1 MPHTLIG
8 RYILYGD
15 CSLGNPGSN
24 SDKSSCKFKESNCKY
39 EEPKIKP
46 FLVLSV
52 AFCSALGAG
61 LAGLFFKPLNSLLEK
76 DATFIYVDSGTN
88 NLKFVNEDPKSNE
101 PPFFYRKYSSIVLR
115 NEGDKAGIVTYIK
128 INGGK
133 QIEQFYASH
142 TATDLKLR
150 KKEFQKS
157 EALVCPPKTY
167 CEITFEGEYKVTK
180 LEISNGLKTDEL
192 KI

>member
-1 MPHTLIG
+1 M
-8 RYILYGD
+8 
-15 CSLGNPGSN
+15 GNPSSN
-24 SDKSSCKFKESNCKY
+24 SEKSSCKY
-39 EEPKIKP
+39 EEPKINLL
-46 FLVLSV
+46 LVLAV
-52 AFCSALGAG
+52 AFFTSLGAG
-61 LAGLFFKPLNSLLEK
+61 LAGFFFKPFNSLFEK
-76 DATFIYVDSGTN
+76 DATFVYVDSGTN

-101 PPFFYRKYSSIVLR
+101 PPFFYRKHSSIVLK

-133 QIEQFYASH
+133 PIEQFYASH